1 LPRKDLGTHQALVK
15 LIQRP
20 LNLYNLLAHIG
31 RVRETLNSKGLGSE
45 GEVERERDR
54 ERQRERERKR
64 EREEV
69 DTLRE
74 KWMGQSREIENDFR
88 KIENDP
94 GRLRMIFE
102 TRMSASA

>member
-1 LPRKDLGTHQALVK
+1 MPRKDLGTYQALVQ

-54 ERQRERERKR
+54 EGERERQRERER
-64 EREEV
+64 EREKRW
-69 DTLRE
+69 T
-74 KWMGQSREIENDFR
+74 
-88 KIENDP
+88 P
-94 GRLRMIFE
+94 
-102 TRMSASA
+102 

>member
-45 GEVERERDR
+45 GEVEREIQRETERDR
-54 ERQRERERKR
+54 ERERER

-88 KIENDP
+88 KIELSRKIEND
-94 GRLRMIFE
+94 GAIQRD
-102 TRMSASA
+102 